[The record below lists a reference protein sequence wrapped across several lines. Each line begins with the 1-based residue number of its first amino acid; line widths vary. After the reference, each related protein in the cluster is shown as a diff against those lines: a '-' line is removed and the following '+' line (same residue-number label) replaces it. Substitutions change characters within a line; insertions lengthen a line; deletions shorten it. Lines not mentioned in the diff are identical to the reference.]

1 MDLRV
6 CDPVWLGL
14 DVCCT
19 DLKSSHAAQSRASL
33 KLSLGAVSVKKAPVT
48 RLIPIG

>member
-33 KLSLGAVSVKKAPVT
+33 KLSPGAVSVKNAPVT